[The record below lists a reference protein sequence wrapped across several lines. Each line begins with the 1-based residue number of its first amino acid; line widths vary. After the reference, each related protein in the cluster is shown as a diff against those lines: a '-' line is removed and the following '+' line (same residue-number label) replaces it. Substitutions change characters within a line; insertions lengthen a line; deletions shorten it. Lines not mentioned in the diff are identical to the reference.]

1 MSYEQNVEKFYSKII
16 PREQKINT
24 NYLFEVISNLQRN
37 KKQVLVLL
45 KYRIQSFCISQL
57 LARLLTLDQTC
68 RRQQHFPTLSLSVA
82 QKYQSL
88 E

>member
-45 KYRIQSFCISQL
+45 KYRIQ
-57 LARLLTLDQTC
+57 
-68 RRQQHFPTLSLSVA
+68 
-82 QKYQSL
+82 
-88 E
+88 